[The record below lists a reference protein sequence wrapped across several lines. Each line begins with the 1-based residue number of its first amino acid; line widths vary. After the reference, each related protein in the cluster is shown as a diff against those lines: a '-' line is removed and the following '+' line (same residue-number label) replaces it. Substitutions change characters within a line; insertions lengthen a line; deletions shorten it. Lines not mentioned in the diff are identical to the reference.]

1 MSVALMIDNP
11 RNEEEDRLYI
21 PVAGEATFEKFWQ
34 EGAKQLGLEW
44 VPFFQFGIVI
54 GWERRSIV
62 ILELK
67 KVRSWFLMNISDQE
81 LAAHLSERVM
91 NILHAIV
98 KIFEDQELRVFIG

>member
-11 RNEEEDRLYI
+11 RNEEENLYI
-21 PVAGEATFEKFWQ
+21 PVAAEHSFEKYWQ
-34 EGAKQLGLEW
+34 EAAKQLELEW

-67 KVRSWFLMNISDQE
+67 KVRSWFLMKIPDQE
-81 LAAHLSERVM
+81 LAAQLSERVM
-91 NILHAIV
+91 NVLHAIV
-98 KIFEDQELRVFIG
+98 KIFEDKELRIFIG